1 MLKFQVSVFCALSLL
16 AARAKDLTP
25 ANVTV
30 GAHLETTAT
39 VTLSEAAPPEGVLV
53 TITSSDPKR
62 LLFSSRPEEAGSAA
76 IAMVAH
82 GGMRATP
89 EFYVQGLADHGSVAY
104 SATAPGFKTAQATV
118 TLTQSAIWIGGP
130 YGNQPAFQASLG
142 PRTFKVRLVSVALAA
157 TGAAGA
163 DVPQL
168 VSGGSPVTVEVTN
181 SDTAVG
187 SLVSTKLTIPG
198 GSGGAITVFK
208 PAAVG
213 ETILSV
219 VVPAG
224 FSAPAKNA
232 SIIANVTLPGLGV
245 TDHIAIGENLE
256 VGGAVSLGAVAGK
269 GGLQVTLT
277 SDDPEKLLLSA
288 KADVKGAGTIT
299 ITVPENAVTGSYF
312 LQGLSKSGQI
322 KYTASAPGYR
332 SRTGTIDLAPS
343 GLVMVGPLTLPE
355 GQLLRP
361 ATEGGAR
368 QQGFITSLSKGK
380 PTRLFI
386 HTVQLDPVTHRG
398 ADITIQAL
406 RGGMELPVDL
416 KISDPAVGTMDAHV
430 TIAGGMDHA
439 ITQFTP
445 LNEGSVALS
454 VVVPP
459 GFTEAS
465 NDGWLKV
472 TVSK

>member
-1 MLKFQVSVFCALSLL
+1 MLKFQVSVLCALSLL
-16 AARAKDLTP
+16 AASAKELTP

-30 GAHLETTAT
+30 GAHLETPAT

-62 LLFSSRPEEAGSAA
+62 LLLSATAEEAGSAT

-89 EFYVQGLADHGSVAY
+89 EFYVQGLADKGSVAY
-104 SATAPGFKTAQATV
+104 SATAPGFKSAQATV
-118 TLTQSAIWIGGP
+118 TLTQSAILIGGP

-142 PRTFKVRLVSVALAA
+142 PRAFKVRLVSVALAA
-157 TGAAGA
+157 TGASDAY
-163 DVPQL
+163 VPQF
-168 VSGGSPVTVEVTN
+168 VAGGSPVTVEVTN
-181 SDTAVG
+181 SNTAAG
-187 SLVSTKLTIPG
+187 SLGSTKLTIPG
-198 GSGGAITVFK
+198 GAGGATTLFK

-213 ETILSV
+213 EAILSV

-224 FSAPAKNA
+224 FSAPAKNS
-232 SIIANVTLPGLGV
+232 SITANVAEPGLGV
-245 TDHIAIGENLE
+245 TDHIAVGENLE

-288 KADVKGAGTIT
+288 KADAKGAGTIT
-299 ITVPENAVTGSYF
+299 ITIPENGVTGTYF
-312 LQGLSKSGQI
+312 LQSLSKSGQV

-332 SRTGTIDLAPS
+332 SRTGAVVLAPS

-361 ATEGGAR
+361 ASEGGAR
-368 QQGFITSLSKGK
+368 QQGFITSLSTAK

-386 HTVQLDPVTHRG
+386 HTVQLDPVTHRA

-406 RGGMELPVDL
+406 RGGMQLPVDL
-416 KISDPAVGTMDAHV
+416 KISDPSVGTIDARV